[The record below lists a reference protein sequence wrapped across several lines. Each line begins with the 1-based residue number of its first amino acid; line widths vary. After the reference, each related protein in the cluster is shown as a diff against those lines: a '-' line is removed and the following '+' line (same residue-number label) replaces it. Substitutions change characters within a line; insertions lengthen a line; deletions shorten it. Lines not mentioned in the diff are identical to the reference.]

1 MKKRFLSKSLIAKIA
16 LVIVI
21 ILVFEFA
28 MAEPVAATEAV
39 GQLGGTLLRPIVNL
53 VVYLAD
59 GVINI
64 LQSAL
69 LSMETSFQYIDL
81 TDEGGPIGTLKKI
94 GKWTLAIV
102 LVGAVVVGMILG
114 APIMLATGATGAI
127 VSSTTGI
134 VACVAA
140 GLGAGGFICY
150 VAYPFVHA
158 AYEVMFGNS
167 FTYANIAVEPGSI
180 LRNEIAFFN
189 INFFKDIQV
198 DEEGTTSLI
207 MTLRTIVSHVYVTI
221 RDICLVAMLIVMIYV
236 AIRALIAL
244 SPKEKSRYKENF
256 VNCLVGMILIVSAH
270 FIMSI
275 SVTLVDMISSGIA
288 TAAGDVQ
295 INDNAGNLSE
305 SEVKDMAEANKE
317 SVQTIGGASIT
328 VGGEKIYKALEDA
341 GYPNVT
347 FTSEPSWWQKA
358 LDMIPFVN
366 YDDEY
371 VVSIQCSSFTEQA
384 RYMCQ
389 EIYDVNEDGER
400 TNENWNYIGW
410 SLVYVMFVILTVA
423 FVWLYGRRVFY
434 MAALTM
440 FAPIIGVMYPI
451 NRVNGSRA
459 QTLNLWF
466 KEYMGNLLMQP
477 FHLFLYTIF
486 VGSAME
492 FAINSPIF
500 AIIALV
506 GILFVE
512 KILKDMLGI
521 QDTRIG
527 GLGKALQDTNRAI
540 KTAERTTA
548 SVAKG
553 IGRAASRGA
562 HGLIGAY
569 ENYRNG
575 SEEIEEANK
584 KPREQNMPVEGPI
597 EVLSGEV
604 EDPSVPNAPLSTDVR
619 RNGNAQV
626 LEDFID
632 VPYREVSSEPLED
645 PNSSEEAILPE
656 NDPLRL
662 EMKDDDVAEGAAA
675 LNAEEDDTTIA
686 LNDQDNLIDDDDMS
700 TQDLR
705 ELPGFLEPETLD
717 MLDELNGNVA
727 NIDFDTFNSQDVL
740 EEANSKPLLNSN
752 YNEEVIKSDG
762 ERKIYRNKDN
772 GKLRL
777 EREDTPDYNP
787 PMSVAMAAGSEARS
801 INVGADRTM
810 EFDNSLEGTPRENLR
825 GGNSNRAS
833 QLGGNSNNVT
843 SYRNLGNSQVI
854 PDDNNVRSRMKN
866 DTSSVHDSLN
876 VWTNPNEPLP
886 SSNER
891 PEMKVLDGGRS
902 VNAKIPNDI
911 ETNNIDTQD
920 VKIMS
925 GNDRSTNNVPILDEP
940 SARTE
945 TFDNTNNNV
954 RAETV
959 DNTRNDI
966 NVGNIPDNNISISN
980 TGTSSN
986 ANTTFN
992 NSNSENI
999 HRLREDEYKELPPSN
1014 SRMQETNS
1022 STTASETRRI
1032 SNNTSSGN
1040 IGTNNNTSN
1049 IGLNT
1054 NNANSTGSNNNAVN
1068 AGTNNNTSN
1077 IGLNTNN
1084 ANSTGS
1090 NNNASN
1096 TRANNNA
1103 SNTPTSN
1110 NTNNTTTNT
1119 QDSQG
1124 SNNQSSNNEE
1134 REPEKY
1140 EATTARK
1147 VIGGAETVVGRTAG
1161 VVGTAVSGVVDVAT
1175 STLSGDIGGAIE
1187 SGVNSTIDSVNIA
1200 TGSPSRSSSRSRT
1213 PSNSEKTT
1221 QSSKNLTSEAE
1232 TVMKNANVS
1241 EAEAIALAEACK
1253 ALKINDDRN
1262 MVLIAKVYKGADSA
1276 DRNKVVELS
1285 KMLHR
1290 MKEEG
1295 KSKGDAEKA
1304 LENQNVS
1311 TTTKELLIKMYKD
1324 LHI

>member
-1 MKKRFLSKSLIAKIA
+1 MQYGTTAG
-16 LVIVI
+16 LVIVKK
-21 ILVFEFA
+21 LY
-28 MAEPVAATEAV
+28 
-39 GQLGGTLLRPIVNL
+39 PIV
-53 VVYLAD
+53 
-59 GVINI
+59 
-64 LQSAL
+64 
-69 LSMETSFQYIDL
+69 
-81 TDEGGPIGTLKKI
+81 
-94 GKWTLAIV
+94 
-102 LVGAVVVGMILG
+102 
-114 APIMLATGATGAI
+114 
-127 VSSTTGI
+127 
-134 VACVAA
+134 
-140 GLGAGGFICY
+140 
-150 VAYPFVHA
+150 HA
-158 AYEVMFGNS
+158 MGQVMFGNS
-167 FTYANIAVEPGSI
+167 FVYANIGISPESI
-180 LRNEIAFFN
+180 LKNEIGFFSV
-189 INFFKDIQV
+189 NFFGDANGGQNAN
-198 DEEGTTSLI
+198 TLI
-207 MTLRTIVSHVYVTI
+207 ATMRNIVSQVYVTV

-236 AIRALIAL
+236 AIRGLIAL

-275 SVTLVDMISSGIA
+275 SVTLVDMIAEGIA
-288 TAAGDVQ
+288 TATDDVQ
-295 INDNAGNLSE
+295 VVSGGNAENMSE
-305 SEVKDMAEANKE
+305 GELKGIAEQNSGSDG
-317 SVQTIGGASIT
+317 SVYGGAIT
-328 VGGEKIYKALEDA
+328 VTGEKIYKALEDA

-347 FTSEPSWWQKA
+347 LTSEPSWWQKVA
-358 LDMIPFVN
+358 DKLPFVN
-366 YDDEY
+366 YGDEY
-371 VVSIQCSSFTEQA
+371 VVTIQCSSFTEQA

-389 EIYDVNEDGER
+389 EIYDVDKDGER

-410 SLVYVMFVILTVA
+410 ALVYIMFVILTIA
-423 FVWLYGRRVFY
+423 FVLLYGKRVFY

-440 FAPIIGVMYPI
+440 FAPIIGVRYPI
-451 NRVNGSRA
+451 NRIGGSRA

-466 KEYMGNLLMQP
+466 KEYMGNLIMQP

-492 FAINSPIF
+492 AAINSPIYV
-500 AIIALV
+500 IIALV
-506 GILFVE
+506 GILVVE
-512 KILKDMLGI
+512 KLLKDMLGI

-562 HGLIGAY
+562 RGLFGAY

-854 PDDNNVRSRMKN
+854 PDDNNVRSRM
-866 DTSSVHDSLN
+866 
-876 VWTNPNEPLP
+876 
-886 SSNER
+886 
-891 PEMKVLDGGRS
+891 
-902 VNAKIPNDI
+902 
-911 ETNNIDTQD
+911 
-920 VKIMS
+920 
-925 GNDRSTNNVPILDEP
+925 
-940 SARTE
+940 
-945 TFDNTNNNV
+945 
-954 RAETV
+954 
-959 DNTRNDI
+959 
-966 NVGNIPDNNISISN
+966 
-980 TGTSSN
+980 
-986 ANTTFN
+986 
-992 NSNSENI
+992 I
-999 HRLREDEYKELPPSN
+999 H
-1014 SRMQETNS
+1014 Q
-1022 STTASETRRI
+1022 
-1032 SNNTSSGN
+1032 
-1040 IGTNNNTSN
+1040 
-1049 IGLNT
+1049 
-1054 NNANSTGSNNNAVN
+1054 
-1068 AGTNNNTSN
+1068 
-1077 IGLNTNN
+1077 
-1084 ANSTGS
+1084 
-1090 NNNASN
+1090 
-1096 TRANNNA
+1096 
-1103 SNTPTSN
+1103 
-1110 NTNNTTTNT
+1110 
-1119 QDSQG
+1119 
-1124 SNNQSSNNEE
+1124 
-1134 REPEKY
+1134 
-1140 EATTARK
+1140 
-1147 VIGGAETVVGRTAG
+1147 
-1161 VVGTAVSGVVDVAT
+1161 
-1175 STLSGDIGGAIE
+1175 
-1187 SGVNSTIDSVNIA
+1187 
-1200 TGSPSRSSSRSRT
+1200 
-1213 PSNSEKTT
+1213 
-1221 QSSKNLTSEAE
+1221 
-1232 TVMKNANVS
+1232 
-1241 EAEAIALAEACK
+1241 
-1253 ALKINDDRN
+1253 
-1262 MVLIAKVYKGADSA
+1262 VYMI
-1276 DRNKVVELS
+1276 V
-1285 KMLHR
+1285 
-1290 MKEEG
+1290 
-1295 KSKGDAEKA
+1295 
-1304 LENQNVS
+1304 
-1311 TTTKELLIKMYKD
+1311 
-1324 LHI
+1324 

>member
-1 MKKRFLSKSLIAKIA
+1 MVKKLY
-16 LVIVI
+16 
-21 ILVFEFA
+21 
-28 MAEPVAATEAV
+28 
-39 GQLGGTLLRPIVNL
+39 PIV
-53 VVYLAD
+53 
-59 GVINI
+59 
-64 LQSAL
+64 
-69 LSMETSFQYIDL
+69 
-81 TDEGGPIGTLKKI
+81 
-94 GKWTLAIV
+94 
-102 LVGAVVVGMILG
+102 
-114 APIMLATGATGAI
+114 
-127 VSSTTGI
+127 
-134 VACVAA
+134 
-140 GLGAGGFICY
+140 
-150 VAYPFVHA
+150 HA
-158 AYEVMFGNS
+158 MGQVMFGNS
-167 FTYANIAVEPGSI
+167 FVYANIGISPESI
-180 LRNEIAFFN
+180 LKNEIGFFSV
-189 INFFKDIQV
+189 NFFGDANGGQNAN
-198 DEEGTTSLI
+198 TLI
-207 MTLRTIVSHVYVTI
+207 ATMRNIVSQVYVTV

-236 AIRALIAL
+236 AIRGLIAL

-275 SVTLVDMISSGIA
+275 SVTLVDMIAEGIA
-288 TAAGDVQ
+288 TATDDVQ
-295 INDNAGNLSE
+295 VVSGGNAENMSE
-305 SEVKDMAEANKE
+305 GELKGIAEQNSGSDG
-317 SVQTIGGASIT
+317 SVYGGAIT
-328 VGGEKIYKALEDA
+328 VTGEKIYKALEDA

-347 FTSEPSWWQKA
+347 LTSEPSWWQKVA
-358 LDMIPFVN
+358 DKLPFVN
-366 YDDEY
+366 YGDEY
-371 VVSIQCSSFTEQA
+371 VVTIQCSSFTEQA

-389 EIYDVNEDGER
+389 EIYDVDKDGER

-410 SLVYVMFVILTVA
+410 ALVYIMFVILTIA
-423 FVWLYGRRVFY
+423 FVLLYGKRVFY

-440 FAPIIGVMYPI
+440 FAPIIGVRYPI
-451 NRVNGSRA
+451 NRIGGSRA

-466 KEYMGNLLMQP
+466 KEYMGNLIMQP

-492 FAINSPIF
+492 AAINSPIYV
-500 AIIALV
+500 IIALV
-506 GILFVE
+506 GILVVE
-512 KILKDMLGI
+512 KLLKDMLGI

-562 HGLIGAY
+562 RGLVGAY

-584 KPREQNMPVEGPI
+584 KPREQNMPVEEPI
-597 EVLSGEV
+597 EILSGEV

-686 LNDQDNLIDDDDMS
+686 LNDQDNLIEDDDMS

-740 EEANSKPLLNSN
+740 EEANSKPLLNSDF
-752 YNEEVIKSDG
+752 NEEVIKSDG

-810 EFDNSLEGTPRENLR
+810 EFDNSLEGTSREHLR
-825 GGNSNRAS
+825 GGNSSRAS
-833 QLGGNSNNVT
+833 QLGSNSNNVN
-843 SYRNLGNSQVI
+843 SYRNLGNPQAI
-854 PDDNNVRSRMKN
+854 PDDTSVRSKIKS
-866 DTSSVHDSLN
+866 DTSSVNDQLN

-886 SSNER
+886 SSEER
-891 PEMKVLDGGRS
+891 PEMTVLDGGRS
-902 VNAKIPNDI
+902 RSAKIPNNI
-911 ETNNIDTQD
+911 ETNNVDTQD
-920 VKIMS
+920 LKTMI
-925 GNDRSTNNVPILDEP
+925 GNDMSASNNVSTGSIPDSNINVSNIPSLDEP
-940 SARTE
+940 NVRTE
-945 TFDNTNNNV
+945 TFDNTSNN
-954 RAETV
+954 
-959 DNTRNDI
+959 I

-999 HRLREDEYKELPPSN
+999 HRLREDEYQEIPPSMSQMELPPHNEGPRITDS
-1014 SRMQETNS
+1014 STNS
-1022 STTASETRRI
+1022 GTTRT
-1032 SNNTSSGN
+1032 SNT
-1040 IGTNNNTSN
+1040 GTNNNTSN
-1049 IGLNT
+1049 T
-1054 NNANSTGSNNNAVN
+1054 RTNNNAGDLGSNSNIGTNNNAGNAGQNNNSSNTGTNNNTGN

-1077 IGLNTNN
+1077 IGTNN
-1084 ANSTGS
+1084 NAGGNNNSGNAGGNNSLGSAGGNNNTSNTGT

-1096 TRANNNA
+1096 NTNSQDAQGNNNQ
-1103 SNTPTSN
+1103 T
-1110 NTNNTTTNT
+1110 
-1119 QDSQG
+1119 
-1124 SNNQSSNNEE
+1124 SNNEE
-1134 REPEKY
+1134 REPEQY
-1140 EATTARK
+1140 EATKAREI
-1147 VIGGAETVVGRTAG
+1147 VAGAEKVFGRTANI
-1161 VVGTAVSGVVDVAT
+1161 VGTAASGVIDVAT
-1175 STLSGDIGGAIE
+1175 GLLGGDGQGAIE
-1187 SGVNSTIDSVNIA
+1187 TGVSTAIDSVNIA
-1200 TGSPSRSSSRSRT
+1200 TGSPSRSSGGSRT

-1276 DRNKVVELS
+1276 DKNKVVELS

-1304 LENQNVS
+1304 LENQDVS

>member
-1 MKKRFLSKSLIAKIA
+1 MVKKLY
-16 LVIVI
+16 
-21 ILVFEFA
+21 
-28 MAEPVAATEAV
+28 
-39 GQLGGTLLRPIVNL
+39 PIV
-53 VVYLAD
+53 
-59 GVINI
+59 
-64 LQSAL
+64 
-69 LSMETSFQYIDL
+69 
-81 TDEGGPIGTLKKI
+81 
-94 GKWTLAIV
+94 
-102 LVGAVVVGMILG
+102 
-114 APIMLATGATGAI
+114 
-127 VSSTTGI
+127 
-134 VACVAA
+134 
-140 GLGAGGFICY
+140 
-150 VAYPFVHA
+150 HA
-158 AYEVMFGNS
+158 MGQVMFGNS
-167 FTYANIAVEPGSI
+167 FVYANIGISPESI
-180 LRNEIAFFN
+180 LKNEIGFFSV
-189 INFFKDIQV
+189 NFFGDANGGQNAN
-198 DEEGTTSLI
+198 TLI
-207 MTLRTIVSHVYVTI
+207 ATMRNIVSQVYVTV

-236 AIRALIAL
+236 AIRGLIAL

-275 SVTLVDMISSGIA
+275 SVTLVDMIAEGIA
-288 TAAGDVQ
+288 TATDDVQ
-295 INDNAGNLSE
+295 VVSGGNAENMSE
-305 SEVKDMAEANKE
+305 GELKGIAEQNSGSDG
-317 SVQTIGGASIT
+317 SVYGGAIT
-328 VGGEKIYKALEDA
+328 VTGEKIYKALEDA

-347 FTSEPSWWQKA
+347 LTSEPSWWQKVA
-358 LDMIPFVN
+358 DKLPFVN
-366 YDDEY
+366 YGDEY
-371 VVSIQCSSFTEQA
+371 VVTIQCSSFTEQA

-389 EIYDVNEDGER
+389 EIYDVDKDGER

-410 SLVYVMFVILTVA
+410 ALVYIMFVILTIA
-423 FVWLYGRRVFY
+423 FVLLYGKRVFY

-440 FAPIIGVMYPI
+440 FAPIIGVRYPI
-451 NRVNGSRA
+451 NRIGGSRA

-466 KEYMGNLLMQP
+466 KEYMGNLIMQP

-492 FAINSPIF
+492 AAINSPIYV
-500 AIIALV
+500 IIALV
-506 GILFVE
+506 GILVVE
-512 KILKDMLGI
+512 KLLKDMLGI

-562 HGLIGAY
+562 RGLFGAY

-911 ETNNIDTQD
+911 ETNNLDTQD
-920 VKIMS
+920 VKIMP

-945 TFDNTNNNV
+945 TFENTNNNV
-954 RAETV
+954 REETV

-1068 AGTNNNTSN
+1068 TGTNNNTSN
-1077 IGLNTNN
+1077 IGLNANN

-1187 SGVNSTIDSVNIA
+1187 SGVNSTIDSVNIT

-1276 DRNKVVELS
+1276 DKNKVVELS

-1304 LENQNVS
+1304 LENQDVS

>member
-1 MKKRFLSKSLIAKIA
+1 MQYGTTAGI
-16 LVIVI
+16 VIVKK
-21 ILVFEFA
+21 LY
-28 MAEPVAATEAV
+28 
-39 GQLGGTLLRPIVNL
+39 PIV
-53 VVYLAD
+53 
-59 GVINI
+59 
-64 LQSAL
+64 
-69 LSMETSFQYIDL
+69 
-81 TDEGGPIGTLKKI
+81 
-94 GKWTLAIV
+94 
-102 LVGAVVVGMILG
+102 
-114 APIMLATGATGAI
+114 
-127 VSSTTGI
+127 
-134 VACVAA
+134 
-140 GLGAGGFICY
+140 
-150 VAYPFVHA
+150 HA
-158 AYEVMFGNS
+158 MGQVMFGNS
-167 FTYANIAVEPGSI
+167 FVYANIGISPESI
-180 LRNEIAFFN
+180 LKNEIGFFSV
-189 INFFKDIQV
+189 NFFGDANGGQNAN
-198 DEEGTTSLI
+198 TLI
-207 MTLRTIVSHVYVTI
+207 ATMRNIVSQVYVTV

-236 AIRALIAL
+236 AIRGLIAL

-275 SVTLVDMISSGIA
+275 SVTLVDMIAEGIA
-288 TAAGDVQ
+288 TATDDVQ
-295 INDNAGNLSE
+295 VVSGGNAENMSE
-305 SEVKDMAEANKE
+305 GELKGIAEQNSGSDG
-317 SVQTIGGASIT
+317 SVYGGAIT
-328 VGGEKIYKALEDA
+328 VTGEKIYKALEDA

-347 FTSEPSWWQKA
+347 LTSEPSWWQKVA
-358 LDMIPFVN
+358 DKLPFVN
-366 YDDEY
+366 YGDEY
-371 VVSIQCSSFTEQA
+371 VVTIQCSSFTEQA

-389 EIYDVNEDGER
+389 EIYDVDKDGER

-410 SLVYVMFVILTVA
+410 ALVYIMFVILTIA
-423 FVWLYGRRVFY
+423 FVLLYGKRVFY

-440 FAPIIGVMYPI
+440 FAPIIGVRYPI
-451 NRVNGSRA
+451 NRIGGSRA

-466 KEYMGNLLMQP
+466 KEYMGNLIMQP

-492 FAINSPIF
+492 AAINSPIYV
-500 AIIALV
+500 IIALV
-506 GILFVE
+506 GILVVE
-512 KILKDMLGI
+512 KLLKDMLGI

-562 HGLIGAY
+562 RGLFGAY

-911 ETNNIDTQD
+911 ETNNLDTQD
-920 VKIMS
+920 VKIMP

-945 TFDNTNNNV
+945 TFDNT
-954 RAETV
+954 
-959 DNTRNDI
+959 RNDI
-966 NVGNIPDNNISISN
+966 GTRNIPDNNINVSDIPRLDEPN
-980 TGTSSN
+980 ERTE
-986 ANTTFN
+986 TFD

-999 HRLREDEYKELPPSN
+999 HRLREDEYQDIPRSMSQAETRSSKEPYTLGPDEYKELPPHN
-1014 SRMQETNS
+1014 EEPRRADTSRT
-1022 STTASETRRI
+1022 TGTASGGG
-1032 SNNTSSGN
+1032 NNNPGNARGNNNSGSAGGNNNSGN
-1040 IGTNNNTSN
+1040 AG
-1049 IGLNT
+1049 
-1054 NNANSTGSNNNAVN
+1054 GSNNPGSAGGNNNSEN
-1068 AGTNNNTSN
+1068 AGGNNNS
-1077 IGLNTNN
+1077 GN
-1084 ANSTGS
+1084 AGG
-1090 NNNASN
+1090 NNNPGNAGG
-1096 TRANNNA
+1096 NNNPG
-1103 SNTPTSN
+1103 NTGANN
-1110 NTNNTTTNT
+1110 NTNNTGTNNNTTNT

-1276 DRNKVVELS
+1276 DKNKVVELS

-1304 LENQNVS
+1304 LENQDVS

>member
-1 MKKRFLSKSLIAKIA
+1 MQYGTVAGV
-16 LVIVI
+16 VIVKK
-21 ILVFEFA
+21 LY
-28 MAEPVAATEAV
+28 
-39 GQLGGTLLRPIVNL
+39 PIV
-53 VVYLAD
+53 
-59 GVINI
+59 
-64 LQSAL
+64 
-69 LSMETSFQYIDL
+69 
-81 TDEGGPIGTLKKI
+81 
-94 GKWTLAIV
+94 
-102 LVGAVVVGMILG
+102 
-114 APIMLATGATGAI
+114 
-127 VSSTTGI
+127 
-134 VACVAA
+134 
-140 GLGAGGFICY
+140 
-150 VAYPFVHA
+150 HA
-158 AYEVMFGNS
+158 MGQVMFGNS
-167 FTYANIAVEPGSI
+167 FTYANIGVSPESI
-180 LRNEIAFFN
+180 LKNEIGFFSV
-189 INFFKDIQV
+189 NFFRNDKANGGQ
-198 DEEGTTSLI
+198 TANSLI
-207 MTLRTIVSHVYVTI
+207 ETIRNIVSQVYVTV

-236 AIRALIAL
+236 AIRGLLAL

-256 VNCLVGMILIVSAH
+256 VNCLVGIILIVSAH
-270 FIMSI
+270 LIMSI
-275 SVTLVDMISSGIA
+275 SVTLVDMIAESIA
-288 TAAGDVQ
+288 TATDDVQ
-295 INDNAGNLSE
+295 ISNSGHGGNMSE
-305 SEVKDMAEANKE
+305 GELKAIAEQNSGSEG
-317 SVQTIGGASIT
+317 SVYGGAIT
-328 VGGEKIYKALEDA
+328 VSGEKIYKALEDA

-347 FTSEPSWWQKA
+347 LDSEPAWWKKV
-358 LDMIPFVN
+358 LDKVPFVN
-366 YDDEY
+366 FGDEY
-371 VVSIQCSSFTEQA
+371 VVTIQCSSFTEQA

-389 EIYDVNEDGER
+389 EIYDVNKDGER

-410 SLVYVMFVILTVA
+410 AIVYIMFVILTIA
-423 FVWLYGRRVFY
+423 FVWLYGKRVFY

-451 NRVNGSRA
+451 NRVSGSRA

-466 KEYMGNLLMQP
+466 KEYMGNLIMQP

-492 FAINSPIF
+492 VAINNPIF
-500 AIIALV
+500 VIIALV
-506 GILFVE
+506 GILVVE
-512 KILKDMLGI
+512 KLLKDMLGI

-553 IGRAASRGA
+553 IGRAASRKV
-562 HGLIGAY
+562 HGLIDEY

-575 SEEIEEANK
+575 SEEIEETNK
-584 KPREQNMPVEGPI
+584 KPREQNMPVEEPI

-604 EDPSVPNAPLSTDVR
+604 EDPNAQLSTDVR
-619 RNGNAQV
+619 RNGNAQA

-645 PNSSEEAILPE
+645 PDSSEEAILPE

-686 LNDQDNLIDDDDMS
+686 LNDQDNLIEDDDMS

-717 MLDELNGNVA
+717 MLDELNGNA
-727 NIDFDTFNSQDVL
+727 TNIDFDTFNSQDVL
-740 EEANSKPLLNSN
+740 KEANSKPLLDTESL
-752 YNEEVIKSDG
+752 EEIIKSDG

-772 GKLRL
+772 GSLRL
-777 EREDTPDYNP
+777 EREDTPDYKP

-810 EFDNSLEGTPRENLR
+810 EFDNSLEGTSREHLR
-825 GGNSNRAS
+825 GGNSSRAS

-920 VKIMS
+920 VKIMQ
-925 GNDRSTNNVPILDEP
+925 GNDGSTNNVPILDEP

-945 TFDNTNNNV
+945 TFENTNNNV

-966 NVGNIPDNNISISN
+966 NVGNIPDNNISISD

-986 ANTTFN
+986 ANTTFD
-992 NSNSENI
+992 NSSSESI
-999 HRLREDEYKELPPSN
+999 HRLRGDEYQEIPPSMSQAAKKSEKKPYTLGPDEYRELPPHEETPKGGDS
-1014 SRMQETNS
+1014 STNS
-1022 STTASETRRI
+1022 GATRT
-1032 SNNTSSGN
+1032 SNTGTNNNTRTNNNAGN
-1040 IGTNNNTSN
+1040 TGTNNNTSN
-1049 IGLNT
+1049 T
-1054 NNANSTGSNNNAVN
+1054 RTNNNAGNTGTNNNAGN
-1068 AGTNNNTSN
+1068 AGTNNNAGGNNNSGSAGGNNNTSN
-1077 IGLNTNN
+1077 
-1084 ANSTGS
+1084 TGT

-1096 TRANNNA
+1096 STNSQDAQGNNNQ
-1103 SNTPTSN
+1103 T
-1110 NTNNTTTNT
+1110 
-1119 QDSQG
+1119 
-1124 SNNQSSNNEE
+1124 SNNEE
-1134 REPEKY
+1134 REPKQY
-1140 EATTARK
+1140 EATKAREI
-1147 VIGGAETVVGRTAG
+1147 VAGAEKVVGRTAG
-1161 VVGTAVSGVVDVAT
+1161 VVGTAVSGVIDVAT
-1175 STLSGDIGGAIE
+1175 SALSGDIGGSIE
-1187 SGVNSTIDSVNIA
+1187 AGANSTINSVNIA
-1200 TGSPSRSSSRSRT
+1200 TGSPSRSGKTSS
-1213 PSNSEKTT
+1213 SEKGN
-1221 QSSKNLTSEAE
+1221 QSSGNLNKDAE
-1232 TVMKNANVS
+1232 TIMKNANVS

-1262 MVLIAKVYKGADSA
+1262 MVLIAKVYKGVDSA
-1276 DRNKVVELS
+1276 DKKKVVELS

>member
-1 MKKRFLSKSLIAKIA
+1 MVKKLY
-16 LVIVI
+16 
-21 ILVFEFA
+21 
-28 MAEPVAATEAV
+28 
-39 GQLGGTLLRPIVNL
+39 PIV
-53 VVYLAD
+53 
-59 GVINI
+59 
-64 LQSAL
+64 
-69 LSMETSFQYIDL
+69 
-81 TDEGGPIGTLKKI
+81 
-94 GKWTLAIV
+94 
-102 LVGAVVVGMILG
+102 
-114 APIMLATGATGAI
+114 
-127 VSSTTGI
+127 
-134 VACVAA
+134 
-140 GLGAGGFICY
+140 
-150 VAYPFVHA
+150 HA
-158 AYEVMFGNS
+158 MGQVMFGNS
-167 FTYANIAVEPGSI
+167 FVYANIGISPESI
-180 LRNEIAFFN
+180 LKNEIGFFSV
-189 INFFKDIQV
+189 NFFGDANGGQNAN
-198 DEEGTTSLI
+198 TLI
-207 MTLRTIVSHVYVTI
+207 ATMRNIVSQVYVTV

-236 AIRALIAL
+236 AIRGLIAL

-275 SVTLVDMISSGIA
+275 SVTLVDMIAEGIA
-288 TAAGDVQ
+288 TATDDVQ
-295 INDNAGNLSE
+295 VVSGGNAENMSE
-305 SEVKDMAEANKE
+305 GELKGIAEQNSGSDG
-317 SVQTIGGASIT
+317 SVYGGAIT
-328 VGGEKIYKALEDA
+328 VTGEKIYKALEDA

-347 FTSEPSWWQKA
+347 LTSEPSWWQKVA
-358 LDMIPFVN
+358 DKLPFVN
-366 YDDEY
+366 YGDEY
-371 VVSIQCSSFTEQA
+371 VVTIQCSSFTEQA

-389 EIYDVNEDGER
+389 EIYDVDKDGER

-410 SLVYVMFVILTVA
+410 ALVYIMFVILTIA
-423 FVWLYGRRVFY
+423 FVLLYGKRVFY

-440 FAPIIGVMYPI
+440 FAPIIGVRYPI
-451 NRVNGSRA
+451 NRIGGSRA

-466 KEYMGNLLMQP
+466 KEYMGNLIMQP

-492 FAINSPIF
+492 AAINSPIYV
-500 AIIALV
+500 IIALV
-506 GILFVE
+506 GILVVE
-512 KILKDMLGI
+512 KLLKDMLGI

-562 HGLIGAY
+562 RGLFGAY

-911 ETNNIDTQD
+911 ETNNLDTQD
-920 VKIMS
+920 VKIMP

-945 TFDNTNNNV
+945 TFENTNNNV
-954 RAETV
+954 REETV

-1040 IGTNNNTSN
+1040 I
-1049 IGLNT
+1049 
-1054 NNANSTGSNNNAVN
+1054 
-1068 AGTNNNTSN
+1068 GTNNNTSN

-1187 SGVNSTIDSVNIA
+1187 SGVNSTIDSVNIT

-1276 DRNKVVELS
+1276 DKNKVVELS

-1304 LENQNVS
+1304 LENQDVS